1 MLFIAT
7 TNDEAIVEMAVA
19 EEGLQFP
26 EPENEQERD
35 KLSLDEAPEKP
46 STDDFESCRKRC
58 GRDHDSVLEECR
70 SAFTRAC
77 IWSVLL

>member
-26 EPENEQERD
+26 EPENERERD

-46 STDDFESCRKRC
+46 STDEFESCRKRC
-58 GRDHDSVLEECR
+58 GRNHASVLDECR
-70 SAFTRAC
+70 LAFTRAC